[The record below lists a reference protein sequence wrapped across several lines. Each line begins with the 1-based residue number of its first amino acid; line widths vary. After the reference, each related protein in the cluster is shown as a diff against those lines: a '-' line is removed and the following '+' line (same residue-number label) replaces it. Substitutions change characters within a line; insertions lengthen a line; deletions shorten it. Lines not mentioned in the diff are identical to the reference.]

1 MKSSLTWKAK
11 ILAMSMIALTAVNA
25 FAQAG
30 KFKIAVMCPTV
41 SQNEEENRVLERIK
55 AKYPGVFVSAMFP
68 DNFVKEQETT
78 MSNIINLVSDP
89 DVKALVCLQDVA
101 GVAAS
106 ISKARELRP
115 EIMYLTCVIAEDPN
129 VIGPQVD
136 IALNPDQIGMG
147 EAIIKQSIALGAKTF
162 VHYSL
167 PRHMS
172 MQLLSSRRDRMR
184 KAAESRGLKFVDATS
199 PDPLGDSGVAGT
211 QQFILEDVPKMI
223 AKYGKDTAFFGT
235 NPAMMEPL
243 IKKVAQGH
251 GIFPQPCD
259 PSPYQ
264 GFPSAFGIT
273 IPKDKAGDSQYVLGE
288 IKKSIAKLGNAGRMS
303 TWPVSA
309 NMMMCEASLEY
320 ARQYCEG
327 TIKSKSDMSVMKDLC
342 SKIAGSNVSMIK
354 LVDGGKTY
362 NNFFTLLSDYY
373 TF

>member
-1 MKSSLTWKAK
+1 MRSSLAWKAK
-11 ILAMSMIALTAVNA
+11 ALALSMVALTAISA
-25 FAQAG
+25 FAQG
-30 KFKIAVMCPTV
+30 KYKIAVMCPTV
-41 SQNEEENRVLERIK
+41 SQNEEENRVLEKMK
-55 AKYPGVFVSAMFP
+55 AKYPGVFVSALFP

-106 ISKARELRP
+106 IAKAREFRP
-115 EIMYLTCVIAEDPN
+115 DIAYITCVIAEDPN
-129 VIGPQVD
+129 VIAPQVD

-147 EAIIKQSIALGAKTF
+147 EAIINQAIALGAKTF
-162 VHYSL
+162 IHYSF

-184 KAAESRGLKFVDATS
+184 KAAESKGLKFVDATS
-199 PDPLGDSGVAGT
+199 PDPLGDSGVPGT

-223 AKYGKDTAFFGT
+223 EKYGKDTAFFGT

-251 GIFPQPCD
+251 AIFPQPCD

-264 GFPSAFGIT
+264 GFPSAFGIS
-273 IPKDKAGDSQYVLGE
+273 IPKDKSGDTKYLLDA
-288 IKKSIAKLGNAGRMS
+288 IKSSIAKLGNSGRMS

-320 ARQYCEG
+320 AKQYCEG
-327 TIKSKSDMSVMKDLC
+327 TIKSKSDMTALKNICL
-342 SKIAGSNVSMIK
+342 KIAGTNVSMIK

-362 NNFFTLLSDYY
+362 DNFFTVLCQYY
-373 TF
+373 NF